1 LSILTSDIGFA
12 EIDATKFSPSIN
24 KLSII
29 LSRKSIQYPGQYSIK
44 YLHNGE
50 VDSQAVG
57 GTANAFA
64 AAIQDVRVKVPSQI
78 FTFDNIDLSICST
91 DFCRPLSIAFAP
103 APFFRC
109 PGR

>member
-1 LSILTSDIGFA
+1 MQRNLVLQSTSCQLFFLASLSNIPVSI
-12 EIDATKFSPSIN
+12 ATI
-24 KLSII
+24 
-29 LSRKSIQYPGQYSIK
+29 